1 MSNMIKRT
9 LLILEAFHKRKTLDS
24 YDEALLGEFG
34 IDPRQ
39 LGRLLSGVEKA
50 VDSIEIIK
58 TGRRKSYRLIESVDI
73 FTEIIEKSNDI
84 GWLFNMAYDSDP
96 TIFKDLEKFSKK
108 DKDIYLFKNT
118 PFEDTTTL
126 EAKETFKRLK
136 TAVEHREY
144 RKITFKGSVQDNLKC
159 LKMVYMENNWYIA
172 YVNSNDKLLFSRIS
186 FIKSVDDTAKMGSF
200 QRSTV
205 QKHLKFLE
213 NIQNSMTL
221 YGKTKKTAT
230 IKAIG
235 NARKYFDEGVKL
247 RLSSQKFVKKLDDG
261 SIIFTVEYTQAMEVL
276 PLIQGWL
283 PNLIILEPEDLKEY
297 YIERL
302 HQTIDNH

>member
-1 MSNMIKRT
+1 
-9 LLILEAFHKRKTLDS
+9 
-24 YDEALLGEFG
+24 
-34 IDPRQ
+34 
-39 LGRLLSGVEKA
+39 
-50 VDSIEIIK
+50 
-58 TGRRKSYRLIESVDI
+58 
-73 FTEIIEKSNDI
+73 
-84 GWLFNMAYDSDP
+84 
-96 TIFKDLEKFSKK
+96 
-108 DKDIYLFKNT
+108 
-118 PFEDTTTL
+118 
-126 EAKETFKRLK
+126 
-136 TAVEHREY
+136 
-144 RKITFKGSVQDNLKC
+144 
-159 LKMVYMENNWYIA
+159 MENNWYIA
-172 YVNSNDKLLFSRIS
+172 HVNSNDKLLFSRIS